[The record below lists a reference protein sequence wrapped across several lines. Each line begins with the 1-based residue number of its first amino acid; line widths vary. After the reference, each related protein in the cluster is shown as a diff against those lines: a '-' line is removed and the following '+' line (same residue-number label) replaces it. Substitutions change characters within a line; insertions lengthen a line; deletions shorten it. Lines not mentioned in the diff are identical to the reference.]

1 MKKNDST
8 QLTSLDTLKD
18 KWIGRKGT
26 KKRDK
31 FEQELNL
38 EILAGTIKAARLN
51 QQLSQEALGKL
62 VGVQKS
68 QISKIENNF
77 TDARLSTLLKIFDA
91 LNVKVNFTAEQY

>member
-8 QLTSLDTLKD
+8 QLTSLDSLKD
-18 KWIGRKGT
+18 KWIGSKGT

-38 EILAGTIKAARLN
+38 EILAETIKAARLN

>member
-8 QLTSLDTLKD
+8 QLTSLDSLKD

-38 EILAGTIKAARLN
+38 EILAETIKAARLN

-77 TDARLSTLLKIFDA
+77 TDARLSTLLKIFYA

>member
-26 KKRDK
+26 RKRDK

-38 EILAGTIKAARLN
+38 EILAETIKAARLN

-91 LNVKVNFTAEQY
+91 LNVKVNFTTEQY

>member
-38 EILAGTIKAARLN
+38 EILAETIKAARLN

>member
-8 QLTSLDTLKD
+8 QLTSLDSLKD

-38 EILAGTIKAARLN
+38 EILAETIKAARLN

-91 LNVKVNFTAEQY
+91 LNVKVNFTTEQY

>member
-38 EILAGTIKAARLN
+38 EILAETIKAARLN

-77 TDARLSTLLKIFDA
+77 TDARLSTLPKIFDA

>member
-38 EILAGTIKAARLN
+38 EILAETIKAARLN

-91 LNVKVNFTAEQY
+91 LNVKVNFTTEQY

>member
-8 QLTSLDTLKD
+8 QLTSLDSLKD

-38 EILAGTIKAARLN
+38 EILAETIKAARLN